1 MFTDPLQSLFHKL
14 FSFLLFH
21 NLGEKPLKEMTLSLM
36 IGKFSV
42 NEIEKAIETVY
53 NTLSHKN
60 ELEYK
65 IDINNQINILIRV
78 K

>member
-1 MFTDPLQSLFHKL
+1 
-14 FSFLLFH
+14 
-21 NLGEKPLKEMTLSLM
+21 M